1 MRSIEIDFD
10 VHKRIEM
17 ERTSFA
23 ETPNAVLRRLLGI
36 DDAGRVSAATSDVGR
51 PWIGK
56 GVTLPHGSELKME
69 YNGLVYCGHIISS
82 IWVVEGQSFRSP
94 SAAAS
99 GLARTKKGK
108 LTTLDGWMYWTVRRP
123 GDIDWIRLAHLRPRD
138 QPLQQPSSTE
148 PQEEQM
154 PVHSDHD
161 LLTEAAVTAE
171 LEAFLARQSDPVEP
185 SWAYRVLAD
194 CFGLSEEQ
202 RRRTMPD
209 GRVHW
214 ENRVQWARRK
224 LNDAAK
230 LDRSVPRGLWALK
243 H

>member
-36 DDAGRVSAATSDVGR
+36 DDSWLRTEDGVQWSCLSWPYHQQYLGRRRSVIQESVGR
-51 PWIGK
+51 C
-56 GVTLPHGSELKME
+56 ERA
-69 YNGLVYCGHIISS
+69 
-82 IWVVEGQSFRSP
+82 RSH
-94 SAAAS
+94 
-99 GLARTKKGK
+99 KKGK
-108 LTTLDGWMYWTVRRP
+108 LTILDGWMYWTVRRP

-154 PVHSDHD
+154 PVH
-161 LLTEAAVTAE
+161 
-171 LEAFLARQSDPVEP
+171 
-185 SWAYRVLAD
+185 
-194 CFGLSEEQ
+194 
-202 RRRTMPD
+202 
-209 GRVHW
+209 
-214 ENRVQWARRK
+214 
-224 LNDAAK
+224 DAAK